1 MSTQSKADM
10 QRHLKARD
18 TIYQLSS
25 HPALADTFFTLFGLI
40 TIDIEQVCKHG
51 HIRPM
56 KGCIQISNTP
66 QNYKKY
72 KKEFDKE
79 FKEYTKEEL
88 DLEGKLIRADVPYE
102 KVYGEPWAPDHVE
115 YWGDLTF
122 CVFLGK
128 NFKNWHERS
137 CWERYAGTTASGR
150 SFEDMMIK
158 LGRNFFKT
166 YGKFTDEDFLTP
178 EEKENHTKE
187 KIFFFRP
194 IKKRGRFKTSRLVRN
209 RKYKRVETS
218 EINRRWLKWYAMTED
233 SKRWGSSIE
242 EILSG
247 KNPNGS
253 NLK

>member
-25 HPALADTFFTLFGLI
+25 HPALADPFFTLFGLI

-150 SFEDMMIK
+150 SFEDMIIK

-166 YGKFTDEDFLTP
+166 YGKFTEEDFLTS

-218 EINRRWLKWYAMTED
+218 EINRRWLKWYATTED

-242 EILSG
+242 NTLSG

>member
-25 HPALADTFFTLFGLI
+25 HPALADPFFTLFGLI